1 MMSTPQS
8 RRDLLKGALA
18 ITAAAPI
25 GEATTSRRAHAQT
38 GYWLDPSKRVT
49 GLIMT
54 QTLPFAD
61 QRTRKL
67 YGQLERGV
75 YDALKAL

>member
-18 ITAAAPI
+18 
-25 GEATTSRRAHAQT
+25 
-38 GYWLDPSKRVT
+38 
-49 GLIMT
+49 IMT

-75 YDALKAL
+75 YDALKAG